1 MERFIGLDAHVQ
13 SCTVAVMGPTGRRIK
28 PHVVETQGR
37 ALLELIRSIPGEKH
51 LCLEEGKL
59 SAWLYETLE
68 PEVEQLVVCLPE
80 PSRGNKSDA
89 RDAWKLADDLRCN
102 RIKRTVYKSPR
113 KFRPLR
119 EAVRAHETTRKD
131 MGRAKNRLR
140 SIYRER
146 NVSAVNAEI
155 YDLELGTGWLKKL
168 PPAYRYR
175 AEIFAGQ
182 LQAMTAA
189 HEEATAWLERE
200 ASKVPLVS
208 LLTSAPGIGII
219 RASQVVATVI
229 TPHRFRTRQ
238 QFWSYCGLAIVTRS
252 SSDWYIDSR
261 HRKIPVKHMLT
272 RGLNRQRNPLLK
284 NVFKGAADTVT
295 TQMPSHPLYA
305 DYLRMIEQ
313 GTRPNLAR
321 LTIARRIASAVL
333 AMWKNNQEY
342 DPAKHISAGA

>member
-1 MERFIGLDAHVQ
+1 MEKFIGLDAHVQ

-28 PHVVETQGR
+28 PHVVPTQGR
-37 ALLELIRSIPGEKH
+37 ALLELIRSIPGKKH

-68 PEVEQLVVCLPE
+68 PEVEQLVVCLPG

-89 RDAWKLADDLRCN
+89 TDAWKLADDLRCN
-102 RIKRTVYKSPR
+102 RIERPVYKSPR

-119 EAVRAHETTRKD
+119 EAVRAYETTGKD
-131 MGRAKNRLR
+131 LVRAKTRLR

-146 NVSAVNAEI
+146 NIADVNAEI
-155 YDLELGTGWLKKL
+155 YDQEQGTQWLKKL

-182 LQAMTAA
+182 LRAMTEA
-189 HEEATAWLERE
+189 HEEAAEWLERE
-200 ASKVPLVS
+200 ASKVPVVS
-208 LLTSAPGIGII
+208 LLATAPGIGTI
-219 RASQVVATVI
+219 RAAQIVATVI

-238 QFWSYCGLAIVTRS
+238 QFWSYCGFAIVSQS
-252 SSDWYIDSR
+252 SSDWYIDSKG
-261 HRKIPVKHMLT
+261 RKVPSKHQLT

-284 NVFKGAADTVT
+284 RVFKGAAQTVT
-295 TQMPSHPLYA
+295 TQMPLHPLYA
-305 DYLRMIEQ
+305 NHLRLIEQ

-321 LTIARRIASAVL
+321 LTTARRIASAVL
-333 AMWKNNQEY
+333 SMWKNNQRY
-342 DPAKHISAGA
+342 DPAKHISASA

>member
-13 SCTVAVMGPTGRRIK
+13 SCTVAVMGRTGSGK
-28 PHVVETQGR
+28 KSYVVETQGR
-37 ALLELIRSIPGEKH
+37 ALLELIRSISGEKH

-68 PEVEQLVVCLPE
+68 PEVEEIVVCLPK
-80 PSRGNKSDA
+80 PRRGNKSDA
-89 RDAWKLADDLRCN
+89 IDAWNLADDLRCN
-102 RIKRTVYKSPR
+102 RIERPVYKSPR
-113 KFRPLR
+113 KFRLLR
-119 EAVRAHETTRKD
+119 EAVRAYETTGKD
-131 MGRAKNRLR
+131 LGRAKNRLR

-146 NVSAVNAEI
+146 NVSAVNSEI
-155 YDLELGTGWLKKL
+155 YDQELGTDWLKKL

-175 AEIFAGQ
+175 AEIFSDQ
-182 LQAMTAA
+182 LQAMTEA

-200 ASKVPLVS
+200 AGKVPLVS
-208 LLTSAPGIGII
+208 LLATAPGIGTI
-219 RASQVVATVI
+219 RAAQIVATVI

-238 QFWSYCGLAIVTRS
+238 QFWSYCGLAIVTHS

-261 HRKIPVKHMLT
+261 GRRVPSKHTLT
-272 RGLNRQRNPLLK
+272 RGLNRQRNPRLK
-284 NVFKGAADTVT
+284 QVFKGAAQTVT

-305 DYLRMIEQ
+305 AHLRLIEQ

-333 AMWKNNQEY
+333 AMWKNDQEY
-342 DPAKHISAGA
+342 DPGKHISASA